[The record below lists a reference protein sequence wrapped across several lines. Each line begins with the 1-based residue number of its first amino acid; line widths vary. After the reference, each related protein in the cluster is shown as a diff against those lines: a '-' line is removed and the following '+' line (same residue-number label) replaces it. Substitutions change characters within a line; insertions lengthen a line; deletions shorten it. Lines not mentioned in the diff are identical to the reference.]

1 MNLIEVVY
9 KIIRKYYDVWRIR
22 SGIRV
27 KIRASILSLCTNLN
41 TIIKK
46 SYNFCTIIIQSFSTS
61 FNRGFENHTFLVN
74 LKEEEHD

>member
-1 MNLIEVVY
+1 MKSLELLFKFIQNYNILCR
-9 KIIRKYYDVWRIR
+9 II

-27 KIRASILSLCTNLN
+27 QIRASILSLCTNLN

-46 SYNFCTIIIQSFSTS
+46 SYNFYTIIIQPFSAS
-61 FNRGFENHTFLVN
+61 LDGGFENHTFLVN